1 MNVENDGLAQLR
13 LDGEPASR
21 SDDDLEALVET
32 AGGSQ
37 VMERPGLGRVVVA
50 SRDFA
55 VGDIILRETPV
66 LVWNGDDWK
75 AFLESV
81 DALPDGQKNGILD
94 MFHPPLES
102 ACCRLL
108 RKTASHLTTAP
119 YAMEKRFRLMAIA
132 TANSHEYYG
141 RPSMEYHE
149 TTSFLGSRQETK
161 SALFLYAS
169 KVAHSCHPNAAYSS
183 KTPDGK
189 MEYKCIRPIL
199 TGDMVT
205 FSYQCDLFQTSTPSR
220 REQLQSDRD
229 FLCQCPRCEQP
240 DDARRLHCPNCT
252 VGWALCSYDS
262 EQNEMWICDGCG
274 TLSGSVVEIVTQK
287 EMEWTH
293 KLTHLR
299 MMVRMDVTQ
308 LDVSEATRGVTE
320 AARTLSPTH
329 HLVIQIV
336 AELTRVAASQALK
349 MDQLSVMVPPQMV
362 TILKR
367 RFGSPK
373 DLRLQAATLGVLLV
387 RRSECC
393 AAQCRCDCSWTPT
406 TPSSAVLTFPHAA
419 VYECAR
425 DVFFV
430 TRDLLEYDATARR
443 WPTEA
448 KEMIRRYIGLMK
460 INFGQEDSD
469 VADLERLLESTNA
482 APVANPTNNRSSTRG
497 SSNKKKKGKKKK
509 GRR

>member
-1 MNVENDGLAQLR
+1 MNVEHNGLAQLR

-32 AGGSQ
+32 AGESRVVEQ
-37 VMERPGLGRVVVA
+37 PGLGRVVVA

-55 VGDIILRETPV
+55 VGDTILREAPV
-66 LVWNGDDWK
+66 LVWDGDDWK
-75 AFLESV
+75 AFLEGV
-81 DALPDGQKNGILD
+81 DALPDGQTNGILD

-108 RKTASHLTTAP
+108 RGTASHLTTAP
-119 YAMEKRFRLMAIA
+119 YAMDKRFRLMAIA
-132 TANSHEYYG
+132 SANSHAYYG
-141 RPSMEYHE
+141 RTSIDYHE

-161 SALFLYAS
+161 SAQFLYAS

-199 TGDMVT
+199 MGDMVT
-205 FSYQCDLFQTSTPSR
+205 FSYLGDLFQTSTPSR

-240 DDARRLHCPNCT
+240 DDARRIHCPNCT
-252 VGWALCSYDS
+252 VGWALCSYDY

-274 TLSGSVVEIVTQK
+274 TLSGSVVEIVTQN
-287 EMEWTH
+287 EMEWTQ
-293 KLTHLR
+293 KLADLR
-299 MMVRMDVTQ
+299 MLARMDVTL
-308 LDVSEATRGVTE
+308 LDVSKATRGVKE

-329 HLVIQIV
+329 HLVIQMV
-336 AELTRVAASQALK
+336 AELTRVAASQASN
-349 MDQLSVMVPPQMV
+349 MDQLSVMVPQMV
-362 TILKR
+362 TILTR
-367 RFGSPK
+367 RLGPPK

-393 AAQCRCDCSWTPT
+393 AAQCRCDG
-406 TPSSAVLTFPHAA
+406 SSAVTTFPHAA
-419 VYECAR
+419 IYECAS

-443 WPTEA
+443 WSTEA

-460 INFGQEDSD
+460 IKFGQEDSD
-469 VADLERLLESTNA
+469 VANLERLLESTNA